1 MVSSAASLISWDDNF
16 GRGFDYVGTTKG
28 FNYNASFYHCLMLQL
43 LIIEVFDF
51 LHIMVSNFG
60 SWFNKQTCFDYFS
73 TLMKTDVSNFISLG
87 TMSLKMAQRWVKP
100 AIVVNRRKCLFGCSV
115 CTLHINQRSYQ
126 FYYLKG
132 FWELPKKGQYS
143 QVMIRTPSDPGIPYV
158 HEIRSVAPSDTGRR
172 YVAVV
177 LLAGWLCLGMFS
189 SCWSWSILW

>member
-1 MVSSAASLISWDDNF
+1 MVSLVASLISCDDNF

-100 AIVVNRRKCLFGCSV
+100 AIVVNRRKCLFGCSL
-115 CTLHINQRSYQ
+115 CTLHINPRSYQ

-132 FWELPKKGQYS
+132 FSELPKMVNILRWWSEPRLILEFPMFMKFG
-143 QVMIRTPSDPGIPYV
+143 PW
-158 HEIRSVAPSDTGRR
+158 
-172 YVAVV
+172 
-177 LLAGWLCLGMFS
+177 LLQTQAGD
-189 SCWSWSILW
+189 I